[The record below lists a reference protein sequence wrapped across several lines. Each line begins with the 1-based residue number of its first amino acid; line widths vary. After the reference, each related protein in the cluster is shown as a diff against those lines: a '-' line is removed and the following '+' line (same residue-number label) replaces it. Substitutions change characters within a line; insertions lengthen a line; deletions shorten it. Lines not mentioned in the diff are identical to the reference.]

1 MRGTFAHFLTF
12 EEIPYRVGGVPVG
25 ILATRAGYKEL
36 EAIPQYPVDVLLDAV
51 DVDAVD
57 VDEFEPIFPDF
68 DTSYME

>member
-1 MRGTFAHFLTF
+1 M
-12 EEIPYRVGGVPVG
+12 G

-57 VDEFEPIFPDF
+57 VDEFEPSFIDLEQTP
-68 DTSYME
+68 YME

>member
-1 MRGTFAHFLTF
+1 M
-12 EEIPYRVGGVPVG
+12 G